1 MKEPAPSASASMPAT
16 GLRRLF
22 AKLLRESRRF
32 TSQRL
37 GLHFGKPFHRRRK
50 RIKPH
55 RRIPPAKLRHL
66 YSTSPAF
73 HLPDN
78 FVIYRIIGNDLVP
91 RHAKGQ
97 SHANVAF
104 ILEHEPAFEACEKRW
119 IINRIV
125 DPDEEAAIIALLEK
139 HHQPYLRI
147 PFDHDEYR
155 QLRWDAGG
163 LPSPEWIFSK
173 TYDRLDPGDKQLVQ
187 LHLRR
192 HKTLYAMNNNGARN
206 TALADGRSRAK
217 WVLPLD
223 GNCYFTAEGFAA
235 LRQHIEAAP
244 WHPYVI
250 LSMARIIDNTQL
262 LTPGFTPVADEEPQV
277 VFRSDT
283 GESFDESIPYG
294 RRPKVELLWRL
305 GVRGPWDKYNFH
317 TWDAQRP
324 PYASEAGSF
333 QEVGWVARLASGRA
347 DLEVGRT
354 GFINRG
360 AVRGDSIISTL
371 DQIDAGILAGRTDSA
386 NLAFYDRRRLIG
398 MATAEPR
405 LFADLMDKAEQSAA
419 RGPHSVTQ
427 KTTLPPSGDPHDY
440 WHPAPYWWP
449 DPSKKDGT
457 PYQWRDGQ
465 RLPGT
470 RLYDSNS
477 GQFDRTRLQLTM
489 DDSTILAL
497 TGIAAG
503 RRDLLERA
511 ALLVRTWFI
520 DPATRMNPH
529 LKYAQVRRGHN
540 GDQGA
545 GTGIIEFKDLHYFLD
560 AVRLMRDA
568 GTLTTHELDSFRSW
582 LAEYSTWLTTSAAGM
597 NERRGSNNH
606 GTLYDVQLL
615 SIALFLG
622 DYDTAADVCNGAWLR
637 FSCQFAPDGSMPH
650 ELKRTKP
657 RHYAS
662 FGLVAWTALARLMSA
677 CGEDLW
683 GYSDSKGRSLEKAA
697 AWLAAAWP
705 DRQWAPDEL
714 AELPADRLEP
724 LWQDCRNHFP
734 ELADRLP
741 APAPSPSS
749 VLHPDLGHAP
759 FWMIVRP

>member
-1 MKEPAPSASASMPAT
+1 MKEPAPSAAASMPAT
-16 GLRRLF
+16 GPRRLF
-22 AKLLRESRRF
+22 AKILREIRRF
-32 TSQRL
+32 SSQRL
-37 GLHFGKPFHRRRK
+37 GLHFGKPFHRKKK

-55 RRIPPAKLRHL
+55 RRIAPTKLRQL
-66 YSTSPAF
+66 YSTSPAL

-97 SHANVAF
+97 SRANVAF

-125 DPDEEAAIIALLEK
+125 DPDEEAAIITLLEK
-139 HHQPYLRI
+139 HQQSYLRI
-147 PFDHDEYR
+147 PFDHDDYR
-155 QLRWDAGG
+155 RLRWDAEG
-163 LPSPEWIFSK
+163 LPSPDWTFSK
-173 TYDRLDPGDKQLVQ
+173 AYERLDPVDKQLVQ

-206 TALADGRSRAK
+206 TALTDGRSRAK

-223 GNCYFTAEGFAA
+223 GNCYFTAEGFAS

-262 LTPGFTPVADEEPQV
+262 LKPGFTPVADEEPQV
-277 VFRSDT
+277 VFRCDA
-283 GESFDESIPYG
+283 GECFDESIPYG

-305 GVRGPWDKYNFH
+305 GVPGPWDKYKFH
-317 TWDAQRP
+317 AWDAQRP
-324 PYASEAGSF
+324 PYSPEAGRF
-333 QEVGWVARLASGRA
+333 QQVGWVARLASGRA
-347 DLEVGRT
+347 DLEVGRE

-360 AVRGDSIISTL
+360 TVRGDSIVSTL
-371 DQIDAGILAGRTDSA
+371 DRIDARILAARSVSGA
-386 NLAFYDRRRLIG
+386 LAFYDHRRLLG
-398 MATAEPR
+398 MPSAEPG
-405 LFADLMDKAEQSAA
+405 LFADLMHKAEQAA
-419 RGPHSVTQ
+419 GRGPHSVTQ

-470 RLYDSNS
+470 QLYDSNS

-497 TGIAAG
+497 AGVAAG

-560 AVRLMRDA
+560 AVRLMRDE
-568 GTLTTHELDSFRSW
+568 GTLTAHELDSFREW

-597 NERRGSNNH
+597 NERRGNNNH
-606 GTLYDVQLL
+606 GTLYDAQLL

-622 DYDTAADVCNGAWLR
+622 DFDTAAEVCNGAWLR

-662 FGLVAWTALARLMSA
+662 FGLVAWTTLARLMAA
-677 CGEDLW
+677 CDEDLW
-683 GYSDSKGRSLEKAA
+683 GYRDSKGRSLQKAA

-705 DRQWAPDEL
+705 DPKWAPDEL

-734 ELADRLP
+734 ELAGRLP
-741 APAPSPSS
+741 SPAPSPSS